1 MNTTR
6 IYGELGVK
14 IQLRIFFSYDKL
26 EAIIHSNTAAGS
38 VFEGPVSHR
47 KNMLIFS
54 TKALSNDVAICEK
67 NALNSWSVNSKY
79 CFVKA

>member
-1 MNTTR
+1 MDTTR
-6 IYGELGVK
+6 IYGELAVK

-38 VFEGPVSHR
+38 VFEGPGSHR
-47 KNMLIFS
+47 KNMLMLS

-67 NALNSWSVNSKY
+67 NA
-79 CFVKA
+79 